1 MSTSSTRRVT
11 SSFDTVNNVTAWLKV
26 EGGGKFDVSISATWT
41 GTITLQRRTPPGG
54 TVIDIE
60 TYTANTER
68 VGEFAGDNEIR
79 LFFTTDGSGTA
90 EVELKVGHGKSR

>member
-11 SSFDTVNNVTAWLKV
+11 ASFDTVNDETAWLTI
-26 EGGGKFDVSISATWT
+26 EGGGKFDLSISGTWT
-41 GTITLQRRTPPGG
+41 GTITLNRRTPPSG
-54 TVIDIE
+54 TTLPVE

-68 VGEFAGDNEIR
+68 VGEFAGETQVQ

-90 EVELKVGHGKSR
+90 VVELRVGQGKHR